1 MKPTINNQTLPE
13 STPALVL
20 RHTKRWI
27 TIVVGAS
34 VLGIGLAAI
43 VIPGLPAIVV
53 IPIGLAIL
61 ATELVWA
68 KHLLKKMKEKVGI
81 VDKDENFGES
91 K

>member
-1 MKPTINNQTLPE
+1 MEPEINPASPE
-13 STPALVL
+13 STSAFVL
-20 RHTKRWI
+20 RHTKRMI

-34 VLGIGLAAI
+34 ILGVGIAAI
-43 VIPGLPAIVV
+43 FIPGLPAIVV

-68 KHLLKKMKEKVGI
+68 KHLLKKMNEKLGI
-81 VDKDENFGES
+81 ADATDNTGES